1 MWVPCVYVVS
11 LCSMMEMQVFPMFS
25 SCLLIHLGGFL
36 FAFFSSS
43 SFFFSTQK
51 FCFKCSWFLCNWIY
65 HLFTDFWFLFS
76 VERTFL
82 LLGFLLVLWWF
93 ALNFFFLIWNL
104 SYMTWSDPNLK
115 AGGESGRR
123 LGEMNKK
130 RSRWGMWERNG
141 KRIKILVGEMRIDG
155 SWKLVTIIVHVL

>member
-36 FAFFSSS
+36 FAFFSS

-93 ALNFFFLIWNL
+93 ALNFFFFNLEFILYDMIW
-104 SYMTWSDPNLK
+104 PK
-115 AGGESGRR
+115 FE
-123 LGEMNKK
+123 
-130 RSRWGMWERNG
+130 SRWGIRQEVRRNEQ
-141 KRIKILVGEMRIDG
+141 KEIKMRDVGEK
-155 SWKLVTIIVHVL
+155 WKEN